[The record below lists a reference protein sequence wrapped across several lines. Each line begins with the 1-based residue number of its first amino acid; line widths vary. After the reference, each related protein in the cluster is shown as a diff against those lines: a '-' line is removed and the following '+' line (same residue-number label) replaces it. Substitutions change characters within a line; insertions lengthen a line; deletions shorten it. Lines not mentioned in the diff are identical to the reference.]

1 MKVMEFHPANGEM
14 VLLPA
19 EHPRPQPAAGE
30 LLIRVRAAGVI
41 PTEKVWYPTTH
52 NTDGSPR
59 AAAVPAHEFSGVV
72 EQTGDGVDGF
82 QPGDEVFGMN
92 DWFGSGAIA
101 EFCIAKEAHVAL
113 KPHSLSHVEA
123 ATVPI
128 CALTSWQGLVERG
141 RLQKGETLL
150 IHGGAGAVGLFAV
163 QLAKLQGATVVAT
176 ASAEDVDFLRG
187 LGADRVIDYKKERF
201 EDAGPMDAIFDTVGG
216 ETLQRS
222 WSLLRPGGRLVTIA
236 ADAEGTDDS
245 RTKEAFFIVEPDGK
259 RLAAIA
265 PLFDSGTL
273 KTFVKAEIPM
283 AAAHDVYIQQPVGP
297 KRIGKIVVLV
307 GS

>member
-1 MKVMEFHPANGEM
+1 MKVMEFHPANEAM

-19 EHPRPQPAAGE
+19 EHERPQPGAGE
-30 LLIRVRAAGVI
+30 LLIRVRAAGVT

-52 NTDGSPR
+52 NTDGSER
-59 AAAVPAHEFSGVV
+59 TGAVPAHEFSGIV
-72 EQTGDGVDGF
+72 ELAGDGVDAF
-82 QPGDEVFGMN
+82 RSGDEVFGMN

-101 EFCIAKEAHVAL
+101 EFCIAKAEHVAL

-128 CALTSWQGLVERG
+128 AALTSWQGIIERG
-141 RLQKGETLL
+141 RLQKGETIL
-150 IHGGAGAVGLFAV
+150 IQGGAGAVGLFAV
-163 QLAKLQGATVVAT
+163 QLARLQGATVVTT
-176 ASAEDVDFLRG
+176 ASAEDVDLLRG
-187 LGADRVIDYKKERF
+187 LGADRVIDYKRERF
-201 EDAGPMDAIFDTVGG
+201 EDAGPVDAIFDTVGG
-216 ETLQRS
+216 ETLRRS

-236 ADAEGTDDS
+236 ADAEGTQDS

-265 PLFDSGTL
+265 RLFDSETL

-283 AAAHDVYIQQPVGP
+283 AAANDAYIEHPAGP
-297 KRIGKIVVLV
+297 KRVGKIVVRV